1 MAGNYNIPEVTV
13 YFRHRLMRGNRT
25 VKVSSDNLD
34 AFSSPNLQPLAV
46 MGINIEVDYKA
57 IHRPR
62 VIEKF
67 KVHSNLNSNVVLLRL
82 FPSIRTETIGKPNFR
97 KSQFTISMQK
107 FTKINYSN
115 EISHFCINFS

>member
-97 KSQFTISMQK
+97 KSQFTISMQNSLK
-107 FTKINYSN
+107 LIIQMKSPIFL
-115 EISHFCINFS
+115 